1 MADALTHL
9 ITTALSR
16 AAAHPGGLPLFP
28 SRQGEGGLFPASKAG
43 RTAAQKCL
51 AENWLQLVPPSRAA
65 GAGTAAPERYT
76 LSDRGW
82 QRLLQEA
89 QPRQVIEDFLRVVEK
104 RTALVAE
111 WLSAAQR
118 LQEELQELRQ
128 ALNRW
133 LAASAPPLPAQAN
146 RHTPLPERGVS
157 PSERGGSPLE
167 RGESP
172 SECGVSSQEPPDS
185 SGAAAAEIA
194 AVAEAILHALADWS
208 RQGGADCPLP
218 ELFRAVSQR
227 RVLSIGLFHDAL
239 RRLQACQALAL
250 HPWTGPLYAVPEPA
264 YALLAGHGVAYYA
277 SLRPRT
283 STPAAARPVR
293 EAGNPPPV
301 REVGNPPPAAIA
313 GVVPLTST
321 LAPALAL
328 PENQP

>member
-9 ITTALSR
+9 ITAALSR

-65 GAGTAAPERYT
+65 CAGTAASERYT

-89 QPRQVIEDFLRVVEK
+89 QPRQVLEDFLRVVEK

-133 LAASAPPLPAQAN
+133 LAASAPPLPAQPSRN
-146 RHTPLPERGVS
+146 TPPPLDRGISSPERSVS
-157 PSERGGSPLE
+157 L
-167 RGESP
+167 
-172 SECGVSSQEPPDS
+172 QEPPDS
-185 SGAAAAEIA
+185 SGAATAEIA
-194 AVAEAILHALADWS
+194 AAEAILHALAEWS

-227 RVLSIGLFHDAL
+227 RALSIGLFHDAL
-239 RRLQACQALAL
+239 RRLQARQALAL
-250 HPWTGPLYAVPEPA
+250 HPWTGPLYALPEPA

-277 SLRPRT
+277 SLRPCTPT
-283 STPAAARPVR
+283 SAAARPIR

-301 REVGNPPPAAIA
+301 REAGNPPPAAVA
-313 GVVPLTST
+313 GAAPLTST
-321 LAPALAL
+321 LAPALAF